1 MGKCLLIFILLST
14 VCIRTRMC
22 VCSCLSL
29 SLQPNHLNLDF
40 ERPHFEGIDIYH
52 HLIEAAQKNTEIKRY
67 VTYEELQ
74 RKNREQYAIK
84 NTKYS

>member
-1 MGKCLLIFILLST
+1 
-14 VCIRTRMC
+14 MC
-22 VCSCLSL
+22 VRVRMFVCFCHL

-40 ERPHFEGIDIYH
+40 DRPHFEGIDTHYQS
-52 HLIEAAQKNTEIKRY
+52 IEASQKDNEIKKY

-84 NTKYS
+84 HTKYS

>member
-1 MGKCLLIFILLST
+1 MGERLLISILLST
-14 VCIRTRMC
+14 AC
-22 VCSCLSL
+22 VFVSLLPL

-52 HLIEAAQKNTEIKRY
+52 QLIEAAQKNSEIKKY